1 MTDKKFAKIYG
12 IADQEGRIM
21 YIGKS
26 NNPTQRMKQHIREC
40 KRRKTPLYGWINKS
54 LEQGRQPQMIVLAS
68 AISEDWQSLESQ
80 MIAQY
85 REGGH
90 MLNLADGGDQP
101 KSDPATNKRNGHNLN
116 ARLNSDPLLK
126 RVREIKRAM
135 GQFLKLCKEGKV
147 RPEAEERIKAK
158 LIVAGHKNPTL
169 FGEYRYL

>member
-1 MTDKKFAKIYG
+1 MIDNKFAKIYG

-21 YIGKS
+21 YIGKA

-54 LEQGRQPQMIVLAS
+54 LEQGQQPQMIVLAS
-68 AISEDWQSLESQ
+68 AISNDWQSLELQ

-101 KSDPATNKRNGHNLN
+101 KGNLATNKQNGHNLN
-116 ARLNSDPLLK
+116 QRLNSDPLLK
-126 RVREIKRAM
+126 RVRELKKTM
-135 GQFLKLCKEGKV
+135 SKFLRLGKEGKI
-147 RPEAEERIKAK
+147 RPEAEKRIKTK
-158 LIVAGHKNPTL
+158 LKVAGYKNPTL